1 MMYHGGEADVASQ
14 LQAGQPRCR
23 GLTSIRGQEIFYFSK
38 ASPIWLWGLPSLLLN
53 GYNGGLF
60 AWE

>member
-1 MMYHGGEADVASQ
+1 MYRDGETDVVSKV
-14 LQAGQPRCR
+14 QAGQPRCR
-23 GLTSIRGQEIFYFSK
+23 GLISIRRQEIFYFSK

-53 GYNGGLF
+53 GYHVGLF